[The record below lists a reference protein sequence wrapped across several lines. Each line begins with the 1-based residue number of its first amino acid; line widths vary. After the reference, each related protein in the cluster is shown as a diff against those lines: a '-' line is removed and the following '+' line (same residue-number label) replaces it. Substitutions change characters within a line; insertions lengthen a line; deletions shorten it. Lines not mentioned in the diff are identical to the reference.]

1 MEEEEEDDYLESK
14 ASRERSIGKLQRL
27 PGVPPSRQE
36 KGGPYARGFGARVR
50 AVLSLSYYTGILVV
64 IRSPGFIVFSSTT
77 PFTVLFFL
85 FVVGGGQYLPYG
97 LIGATISILVQAGLF
112 LGADATFNRVQFKF
126 QDFCVASPLTAVD
139 YMIGLSLGELTFVAP
154 SVAVLLGL
162 FVYLG
167 LITWSFPLVLLVMI
181 LAWISSSALGFFL
194 STFILQSR
202 SAFSIT
208 SLVATLLTV
217 LPPVFYPI
225 EVIPQGYRFLAYF
238 VPTTHLSIL
247 MQSMF
252 GLQTYPEVQ
261 LEISWA
267 VLLGYTAFFL
277 ALAAFKARW
286 RQP

>member
-1 MEEEEEDDYLESK
+1 MEDLKEE
-14 ASRERSIGKLQRL
+14 RERERLQQAEL
-27 PGVPPSRQE
+27 KQPQFESHQKTEELSLGM
-36 KGGPYARGFGARVR
+36 GARIR
-50 AVLSLSYYTGILVV
+50 AVTSLSYYTGILVV

-85 FVVGGGQYLPYG
+85 FVIGGDRYLPYG

-126 QDFCVASPLTAVD
+126 QDFCVASPLSAVD
-139 YMIGLSLGELTFVAP
+139 YMIGLSLGEVTFVAP
-154 SVAVLLGL
+154 SLAVLIGL
-162 FVYLG
+162 FAYLG
-167 LITWSFPLVLLVMI
+167 LITWSFPLVVVVMI
-181 LAWISSSALGFFL
+181 LAWVSSSALGFFL

-225 EVIPQGYRFLAYF
+225 EVIPQAYRFLAYL

-247 MQSMF
+247 MQSIF
-252 GLQTYPEVQ
+252 GLQAYSLGQ
-261 LEISWA
+261 LEVSWG

-277 ALAAFKARW
+277 VLAAFKARW